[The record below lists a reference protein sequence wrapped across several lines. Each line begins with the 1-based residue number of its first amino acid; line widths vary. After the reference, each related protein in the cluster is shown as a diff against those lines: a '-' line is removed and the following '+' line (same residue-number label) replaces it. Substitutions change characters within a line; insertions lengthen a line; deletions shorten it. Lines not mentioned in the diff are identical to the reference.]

1 MIQFADRPLLIWA
14 IIGDLVV
21 LVGMTVFGF
30 LTHSTMDETW
40 RLLATTLGVLIA
52 WGLVAPW
59 FDTLS
64 ERTLRRPSAVWKVAL
79 AWTIAA
85 PFAAF
90 LRGLVLGVGI
100 SATFVLVLIGTNG
113 PVLVLWRVGLAAA
126 LAKR

>member
-1 MIQFADRPLLIWA
+1 MIQFADRPLLIWV
-14 IIGDLVV
+14 IIGDVVV

-40 RLLATTLGVLIA
+40 RLLVTTLGVLIA

-113 PVLVLWRVGLAAA
+113 PVLVLWRVGFAAV

>member
-1 MIQFADRPLLIWA
+1 MIQFADRPLLIWV
-14 IIGDLVV
+14 IIGDVVV

-40 RLLATTLGVLIA
+40 RLLVTTLGVLVA